1 MSIVEQQYYQGRAIT
16 VMVLPVITG
25 NYWQLP
31 ESIFGYRVMTFGVE
45 G

>member
-1 MSIVEQQYYQGRAIT
+1 MIVTVILRVIT
-16 VMVLPVITG
+16 VMVITG